1 MSVFTTPDAPITTT
15 GAVNN
20 NLTGAI
26 ALAGGALAV
35 AVVGGG
41 VGLVGA
47 FGAVGIGA
55 FEIFTGGALLSGAA
69 AHSAQKKLAAKPQ
82 PAKVKRSVPTPNITG
97 REISS
102 LRRGDF

>member
-1 MSVFTTPDAPITTT
+1 MTRFTTSSASTLSSTS
-15 GAVNN
+15 AVNN
-20 NLTGAI
+20 NVTGAL

-55 FEIFTGGALLSGAA
+55 FEIFTGGAILSGAA
-69 AHSAQKKLAAKPQ
+69 AHTAQKRLASKP
-82 PAKVKRSVPTPNITG
+82 VPRKAQRVSTTYTDDS
-97 REISS
+97 EIAS

>member
-1 MSVFTTPDAPITTT
+1 MSRFTTVSAPTTSISP
-15 GAVNN
+15 VNN

-26 ALAGGALAV
+26 AIAGGALAV

-41 VGLVGA
+41 VGVVGA

-55 FEIFTGGALLSGAA
+55 FEIFTGGAILSGAA
-69 AHSAQKKLAAKPQ
+69 AHSAQKKLSAKAQ
-82 PAKVKRSVPTPNITG
+82 PSKVKRSMPTPNVTG
-97 REISS
+97 RELDA